1 MKITK
6 RAVTLLLLLLM
17 LAQCLPGGVEVFAAN
32 KQYDYSDIS
41 NSGKR
46 HETAI
51 SLDGTGADAYY
62 EGANEFD
69 ALSSQDKDTI
79 LQSLRNLMTSTHK
92 INSTYDDCRDMAVN
106 TDCEN
111 EDGRINL
118 IYTSF
123 SSQRS
128 WYINDISQGWNR
140 EHVWPKSLGG
150 YNTTGAGADL
160 HHIRPSDSS
169 VNGTRGNKKYGN
181 NPDGS
186 EKYGVGP
193 SAGVLGGYT
202 GKTYFEP
209 LDNAKGDVARICL
222 YMYVR
227 YGGETQ
233 YRCGDITVVF
243 ESIDV
248 LLDWCALDPVDTWE
262 LGRNEVV
269 EAYQGNRNVFIDYP
283 EYAWLIF
290 GREVPADMTTPSG
303 EASGGV
309 VAPPTGST
317 EPSVPTEPESAHA
330 DFTDAMGQ
338 IIRGKVSGE
347 EKFNLLCKAVNAYH
361 QLTEEEKQT
370 VSGLYDRLQSELTA
384 YNQDIN
390 KVNADSNSAND
401 AIFGIAIA
409 MPLLAVA
416 AYSLLGK
423 KFF

>member
-6 RAVTLLLLLLM
+6 RVVTLLLLLLM

-69 ALSSQDKDTI
+69 ALSSQNKDTI

-92 INSTYDDCRDMAVN
+92 KNSTYDDCRDMSVN

-181 NPDGS
+181 NPGGA

-290 GREVPADMTTPSG
+290 EKEIPADMTTPSG
-303 EASGGV
+303 KAAQSTPTPDQPKDPQPDQGTTENDPPQNGGHTHAFSGWVDNGDGTSSRICLDCAHMETRRDGPAPTQPSGQTGGCTSV
-309 VAPPTGST
+309 V
-317 EPSVPTEPESAHA
+317 
-330 DFTDAMGQ
+330 
-338 IIRGKVSGE
+338 
-347 EKFNLLCKAVNAYH
+347 
-361 QLTEEEKQT
+361 
-370 VSGLYDRLQSELTA
+370 
-384 YNQDIN
+384 
-390 KVNADSNSAND
+390 
-401 AIFGIAIA
+401 GIDLA
-409 MPLLAVA
+409 AVA
-416 AYSLLGK
+416 CCAVAFVLVK
-423 KFF
+423 RRKT